1 MLRFALTLTVSMA
14 TMDYAIAQDRITISS
29 DWGTVDAV
37 LTDNEA
43 ASALLDLLPIT
54 LDMRD
59 HLRQEK
65 TGKLPISLPRS
76 ERRLDFSPGT
86 IGLWGSN
93 DFVVYYREGEVPW
106 PGIVV
111 LGHAEGDVAIFDRPG
126 RVSVRIERS
135 ER

>member
-1 MLRFALTLTVSMA
+1 MA
-14 TMDYAIAQDRITISS
+14 QERITISS

-37 LTDNEA
+37 LADNEA
-43 ASALLDLLPIT
+43 ASGLLDLLPIT

-65 TGKLPISLPRS
+65 TGELPLPLPRS
-76 ERRLDFSPGT
+76 ARRRNFSPGT

-93 DFVVYYREGEVPW
+93 DFVVYYREGQVPR

-111 LGHAEGDVAIFDRPG
+111 LGHAEGDVSIFDRPG
-126 RVSVRIERS
+126 RVSIRIERS